1 MSYVHRCMIV
11 PAAQAPLARELVV
24 TLAGAPAANMFT
36 TGLSA
41 TGDIPFTHYISTGM
55 IEEQFAA
62 VLADP
67 ALMAMLCNS
76 VGRAITEP
84 ECTALLTACD
94 VSAEE
99 PQMALARIGLSMLT
113 AEQLASLQAAREA
126 LNAA

>member
-41 TGDIPFTHYISTGM
+41 SGDIPFTHYVSTGM
-55 IEEQFAA
+55 IEEQFAQ

-67 ALMAMLCNS
+67 ALMAMLCVS
-76 VGRAITEP
+76 VGRQITEL

-94 VSAEE
+94 VSTEE
-99 PQMALARIGLSMLT
+99 PHVALARLGLSMLT